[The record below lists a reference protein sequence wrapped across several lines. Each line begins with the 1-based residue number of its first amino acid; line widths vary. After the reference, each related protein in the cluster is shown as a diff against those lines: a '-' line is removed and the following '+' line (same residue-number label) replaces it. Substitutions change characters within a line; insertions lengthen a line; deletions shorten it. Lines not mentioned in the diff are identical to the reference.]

1 MNTLSQNSYECLSGS
16 VLKVIAA
23 VSMLI
28 DHFAVTILA
37 NDPEAFI
44 PYFYFLDTPIGLY
57 RLFRDFGRLAFP
69 IFCFLM
75 TEGFVHTKSRIRY
88 ARNLLFF
95 ALLSEIPFSIMMND
109 LGNFQKQNTLF
120 TLLLGFLALW
130 ALERFAA
137 NVWLQILYVV
147 SSMWAAYFFHTDY
160 DWRGVLLIL
169 IFYLFRYYRN
179 SQEILAGLSLYW
191 EWKACFAMIP
201 IRMYNGQRGF
211 LKGKAGKYFFYFFYP
226 LHLIFLIILRYLL
239 YS

>member
-75 TEGFVHTKSRIRY
+75 T
-88 ARNLLFF
+88 
-95 ALLSEIPFSIMMND
+95 
-109 LGNFQKQNTLF
+109 
-120 TLLLGFLALW
+120 
-130 ALERFAA
+130 
-137 NVWLQILYVV
+137 
-147 SSMWAAYFFHTDY
+147 
-160 DWRGVLLIL
+160 
-169 IFYLFRYYRN
+169 
-179 SQEILAGLSLYW
+179 
-191 EWKACFAMIP
+191 
-201 IRMYNGQRGF
+201 
-211 LKGKAGKYFFYFFYP
+211 
-226 LHLIFLIILRYLL
+226 
-239 YS
+239 

>member
-95 ALLSEIPFSIMMND
+95 APRSPS
-109 LGNFQKQNTLF
+109 
-120 TLLLGFLALW
+120 
-130 ALERFAA
+130 
-137 NVWLQILYVV
+137 
-147 SSMWAAYFFHTDY
+147 
-160 DWRGVLLIL
+160 VL
-169 IFYLFRYYRN
+169 
-179 SQEILAGLSLYW
+179 
-191 EWKACFAMIP
+191 
-201 IRMYNGQRGF
+201 
-211 LKGKAGKYFFYFFYP
+211 
-226 LHLIFLIILRYLL
+226 
-239 YS
+239 

>member
-120 TLLLGFLALW
+120 TLLLGFFALW

-137 NVWLQILYVV
+137 NVWLQILCVV

-179 SQEILAGLSLYW
+179 SQVILAGLSLY
-191 EWKACFAMIP
+191 
-201 IRMYNGQRGF
+201 
-211 LKGKAGKYFFYFFYP
+211 
-226 LHLIFLIILRYLL
+226 
-239 YS
+239 

>member
-137 NVWLQILYVV
+137 NVWLQILCVV
-147 SSMWAAYFFHTDY
+147 SSMWA
-160 DWRGVLLIL
+160 
-169 IFYLFRYYRN
+169 
-179 SQEILAGLSLYW
+179 EIGRA
-191 EWKACFAMIP
+191 
-201 IRMYNGQRGF
+201 
-211 LKGKAGKYFFYFFYP
+211 
-226 LHLIFLIILRYLL
+226 HV
-239 YS
+239 